1 MKQHAIPQ
9 NVLDVEFKLFTK
21 FTLKEFAYLALG
33 LGIAGVMIYLMIGK
47 NIDLIVG
54 IPIAVVSSIA
64 GIVLALVP
72 INDQPAD
79 KFIQNYITAIT
90 SPTQRVWRNKKIG
103 ENVEKPNVKPSED
116 GTIIHKDVKEKKKK
130 IIGASQD
137 VLKEEIDDSDK
148 DIFGDLDPVKEESI
162 PQDIPVTT
170 ETEVVE
176 EKVAVTQAP
185 TNIIITNN
193 NIQNYQFP
201 AKGMEN
207 VPGNINIWL
216 CDNSYKPIPDVIS
229 YLKDN
234 SGKLLFANKTG
245 KNGYFLTNKIWYPG
259 HYVLEFEHPT
269 YKFPRVEIILE
280 DINIKLPIK
289 INTL

>member
-33 LGIAGVMIYLMIGK
+33 LGIAGVMIYLMVGK
-47 NIDLIVG
+47 SIDLIVG

-64 GIVLALVP
+64 GIILALVP

-79 KFIQNYITAIT
+79 KFIQNYINAIT
-90 SPTQRVWRNKKIG
+90 TPTQRVWKSKNMT
-103 ENVEKPNVKPSED
+103 ESTDKPNLKPAED
-116 GTIIHKDVKEKKKK
+116 GTLIHKDTKEKKKK
-130 IIGASQD
+130 IIGGSQD
-137 VLKEEIDDSDK
+137 ILQEEVDDVDK
-148 DIFGDLDPVKEESI
+148 DIFGDLDPVEEATTKQDSNLTVEQVKEETFTPTSI
-162 PQDIPVTT
+162 PTSIM
-170 ETEVVE
+170 
-176 EKVAVTQAP
+176 
-185 TNIIITNN
+185 ITSS

-216 CDNSYKPIPDVIS
+216 CDSNFKPIENVIS
-229 YLKDN
+229 YLKDT

-245 KNGYFLTNKIWYPG
+245 RNGYFLTNKIWNAG
-259 HYVLEFEHPT
+259 HYIIEFEHPA
-269 YKFPRVEIILE
+269 YKFPKVEIILE
-280 DINIKLPIK
+280 DMTNKLPIK
-289 INTL
+289 INCL

>member
-33 LGIAGVMIYLMIGK
+33 LGIAGVMIYLMVGK
-47 NIDLIVG
+47 SIDLIVG

-79 KFIQNYITAIT
+79 KFIQNYIHAIT
-90 SPTQRVWRNKKIG
+90 TPTQRVWKSKNMGDSI
-103 ENVEKPNVKPSED
+103 EKPNVKPAED
-116 GTIIHKDVKEKKKK
+116 GTLIHKDMKEKKKK
-130 IIGASQD
+130 IIGGSQD
-137 VLKEEIDDSDK
+137 VLQEEVDDADK
-148 DIFGDLDPVKEESI
+148 DIFGDLDPVEATTVPQDTNLTVEQVKEETPI
-162 PQDIPVTT
+162 PSS
-170 ETEVVE
+170 
-176 EKVAVTQAP
+176 AP
-185 TNIIITNN
+185 TSIMITSS

-216 CDNSYKPIPDVIS
+216 CDNSFKPIENVIS
-229 YLKDN
+229 YLKDT
-234 SGKLLFANKTG
+234 SGKLLFASKTG
-245 KNGYFLTNKIWYPG
+245 KNGYFLTNKMWESG

-269 YKFPRVEIILE
+269 YKFPKVEIMLE
-280 DINIKLPIK
+280 DMMNKLPIK
-289 INTL
+289 INCL